1 MATQII
7 HNQPNTASPSDEVA
21 IDTPAPLAW
30 LTLEVL
36 LYGIIFVAAVTL
48 RFWRLGE
55 YPLNNVEAQH
65 ALAGLALYLGQPIE
79 AGSASPLLV
88 TLNALSFLLF
98 GHSDAT
104 ARLGPAL
111 LGSSLVL
118 LPLLLRRQLGQK
130 ISLLAAMLLAISP
143 TAIFLSRT
151 LNGEIATAAGAMLLL
166 AGGFNWPAEGRTRWL
181 YAIAGGLALLL
192 TSGPMAFSV
201 LIIFA
206 VILLARWKSFREL
219 WSQRWTQAETDET
232 GASPKTAMQRAAIFF
247 AVALLL
253 LATAGTLNLSGFGE
267 TTALLTNWLSRFS
280 FAPRPDAGF
289 NAVFLLTITE
299 PFLLAAGVVGL
310 AYAFL
315 SRDLLRQSIA
325 IWFLGTVLLD
335 LLMSGRPTGAV
346 MLALLPLALLAGLAL
361 AHLWESLAEQGNWSN
376 EGIIVAAGLVI
387 LTFGYIGLTGWVER
401 PCGAEDTLCNY
412 AWLQS
417 MAALSLFVV
426 IVVFFWFLNGAEV
439 ALRGAAL
446 TLVVVG
452 LIATIGIG
460 WRLNYGPL
468 MRLAFQ
474 PLAGRPPATELV
486 TLSDTLTR
494 ESLIRSGDND
504 MLDIALVDVADP
516 ALLWQ
521 LRHFKQLRPAPSLLD
536 AAGASAIITTAN
548 ELGEANL
555 GEAYLGQDFALQAD
569 WSPVGLGPKD
579 LLYWLIYRQLPETP
593 GGERVVLWFNLT
605 PRG

>member
-1 MATQII
+1 MSI
-7 HNQPNTASPSDEVA
+7 
-21 IDTPAPLAW
+21 PLAW

-36 LYGIIFVAAVTL
+36 LYGLIFALAVAL

-55 YPLNNVEAQH
+55 YPLNSVEAQH
-65 ALAGLALYLGQPIE
+65 ALAGLALYRGQPIE
-79 AGSASPLLV
+79 AGSGSPLLL

-98 GHSDAT
+98 SDSDIT

-111 LGSSLVL
+111 LGSGLVL
-118 LPLLLRRQLGQK
+118 LPLLLRRQLGQRTT
-130 ISLLAAMLLAISP
+130 LLATTLLAISP

-151 LNGEIATAAGAMLLL
+151 LNGEIATALGAMLLL
-166 AGGFNWPAEGRTRWL
+166 AGGFNWLADGRTRWL

-192 TSGPMAFSV
+192 TSGPLAISV
-201 LIIFA
+201 LIVFA
-206 VILLARWKSFREL
+206 VVLLARWKAFKEL
-219 WSQRWTQAETDET
+219 WLQRWTQAEIDET
-232 GASPKTAMQRAAIFF
+232 TASPKTAVQQAAIFF

-280 FAPRPDAGF
+280 FAPHPDAGF

-325 IWFLGTVLLD
+325 IWFLGAILLD
-335 LLMSGRPTGAV
+335 LVMAGRPTGAV
-346 MLALLPLALLAGLAL
+346 LLSLLPLALLAGLAL
-361 AHLWESLAEQGNWSN
+361 AHLWESLTEQGNWSN
-376 EGIIVAAGLVI
+376 EGIIAVAGLII
-387 LTFGYIGLTGWVER
+387 LIFGYIGLTGWIER

-417 MAALSLFVV
+417 VAALSLFVV

-439 ALRGAAL
+439 ALRGLAL

-452 LIATIGIG
+452 LIATISIG

-468 MRLAFQ
+468 MWQAFQ
-474 PLAGRPPATELV
+474 PLAGVPPATELE
-486 TLSDTLTR
+486 TLGDTLTR

-504 MLDIALVDVADP
+504 MLDIALVDVSDP

-521 LRHFKQLRPAPSLLD
+521 LRHFKQLRSALD
-536 AAGASAIITTAN
+536 AAGASAIITPVN
-548 ELGEANL
+548 ELGETNL
-555 GEAYLGQDFALQAD
+555 GEAYLGQDFALQAV
-569 WSPVGLGPKD
+569 WSPVGLGSKD
-579 LLYWLIYRQLPETP
+579 LLYWLIYRQLPLTP
-593 GGERVVLWFNLT
+593 GGERVVLWFNLM